1 MKTNRILV
9 AMTLL
14 AATLVSCE
22 NNETLPDNDLLCANS
37 TSDITPRSTTQPAG
51 IYNAGDLMNF
61 VTAWNTAQK
70 TGDAAAMASVL
81 AHWSSNGMVGLYADI
96 DMTGVTCP
104 PILNFTGSFTGR
116 GYTIRH
122 LTINAGTDAGGLF
135 NKLQG
140 SAMVTD
146 LILDS
151 CSISGLYA
159 GGIAGVSNGTIR
171 RCTFRNGSITSPTSY
186 AGGIVG
192 NHTSGPIQDCVVEGT
207 TTVKGDTSGGIVG
220 QNDATISGC
229 SVNSISISGASR
241 AGGIAGVILADGNID
256 GCKLNGGNVT
266 GTSQGAGGIAS
277 ANSGKISACLV
288 TGNCSINSSL
298 AVGGIVGVNGGGVI
312 WGCVSAPGTVKSRTT
327 VKGIVAGSD
336 PYNGIFSCY
345 WAPTNDTKVAIG
357 AGYMIGGG
365 QFNKAAIGN
374 FFTTGNPT
382 PITDMNNALTKAG
395 SEWKWQAGATG
406 QLPVL
411 MMK

>member
-1 MKTNRILV
+1 MKTNTILV

-14 AATLVSCE
+14 ATTLVSCE
-22 NNETLPDNDLLCANS
+22 NNETLPDNDLLSTSS
-37 TSDITPRSTTQPAG
+37 TSDITARSTQPAG
-51 IYNAGDLMNF
+51 IYNVGDLMDF
-61 VTAWNTAQK
+61 ATAWNTAQK

-81 AHWSSNGMVGLYADI
+81 ANWSTNGTVGLYADI

-104 PILNFTGSFTGR
+104 PILNFTGTFTGR

-122 LTINAGTDAGGLF
+122 LTINAGTDTGGLF
-135 NKLQG
+135 NRLQG
-140 SAMVTD
+140 SAVVTD

-171 RCTFRNGSITSPTSY
+171 RCTFRNGSVTSPTSY

-207 TTVKGDTSGGIVG
+207 TTVKGETSGGIAG
-220 QNDATISGC
+220 QSDATISG
-229 SVNSISISGASR
+229 SRVDNINISATDRG
-241 AGGIAGVILADGNID
+241 GGIAGVILADGDID
-256 GCKLNGGNVT
+256 GCTLNGGSVT
-266 GTSQGAGGIAS
+266 GTNQAAGGITAGN
-277 ANSGKISACLV
+277 AGKIRACLV

-298 AVGGIVGVNGGGVI
+298 GVGGITGVNAGGVI
-312 WGCVSAPGTVKSRTT
+312 WGCVSAPSAVVSSRL
-327 VKGIVAGSD
+327 KGIVAGSD
-336 PYNGIFSCY
+336 PYSGIITCY
-345 WAPTNDTKVAIG
+345 WAPTNDTKVAVG
-357 AGYMIGGG
+357 AGYIIDGG

-382 PITDMNNALTKAG
+382 PITNMNNALSKAG
-395 SEWKWQAGATG
+395 SEWRWQAGATG